1 MAIARYRNR
10 DPMMNPWQDLDEL
23 TNRLGRVF
31 NDRLW
36 SGGDASS
43 TPGTWIPPMNV
54 EETRDEVI
62 LTAELP
68 GMSHEDVELEV
79 ENNVLT
85 ISGEK
90 QSVQREGEEERRYHM
105 WERRYG
111 RFERSFTLPRS
122 VNVDDIKA
130 NFRNGVLEVHMP
142 KVPEAKG
149 RKVQI
154 MTESEG

>member
-1 MAIARYRNR
+1 MAVTRYRNR
-10 DPMMNPWQDLDEL
+10 DAIGNPWQELDEL

-31 NDRLW
+31 NDRLLRT
-36 SGGDASS
+36 GDAGTS
-43 TPGTWIPPMNV
+43 GTWLPPMNV
-54 EETRDEVI
+54 EETRDEII

-68 GMSHEDVELEV
+68 GMSHENVELEV
-79 ENNVLT
+79 ENNILT

-90 QSVQREGEEERRYHM
+90 EIIRQEGEEERRYHL
-105 WERRYG
+105 WERRHG

-122 VNVDDIKA
+122 ANVEEISA
-130 NFRNGVLEVHMP
+130 NFRNGILEVHMP

-154 MTESEG
+154 RAETEA